1 MTGTPVDQ
9 RSAHQLPGE
18 ARRAIPDAATESTW
32 EAPDGHVLR
41 RIDWPAGGGG
51 RNRGS
56 MLFMPGRG
64 DAYEKYLET
73 LHHFYLQGWK
83 VTALDW
89 RGQAGSGRLGF
100 DETTGHVDDFAHWVD
115 DLAAFWSEWECDHEK
130 PRVIVGHSMGGHLV
144 LRTLAEKRIDPA
156 AAVLVAPMLGFA
168 GVPLPYWLLRAFGRL
183 RASLGDPRRPAWK
196 WSEKPGALPAGR
208 QQLLTHDDT
217 RYADESWWREKR
229 PELVMGPASW
239 GWLEQSV
246 ISMRKV
252 MAPDALGQ
260 VRLPV
265 LLLST
270 SADRLVSPSA
280 IRKAAKLLPDAELV
294 EFGPESA
301 HEILR
306 EADPVRDRALDAIT
320 RFFDENAR

>member
-1 MTGTPVDQ
+1 MTRTPSDQ
-9 RSAHQLPGE
+9 QPADV
-18 ARRAIPDAATESTW
+18 RRAIPEAATESTW
-32 EAPDGHVLR
+32 NAPDGHTLR

-51 RNRGS
+51 NHRGS
-56 MLFMPGRG
+56 LLFMPGRG

-73 LHHFYLQGWK
+73 LQHFYLQGWK

-100 DETTGHVDDFAHWVD
+100 DETTGHVEDFAHWVE
-115 DLAAFWSEWECDHEK
+115 DLAAFWAQWETAHEG

-144 LRTLAEKRIDPA
+144 LRALVEKRIDPT

-168 GVPLPYWLLRAFGRL
+168 GVPLPYWLLRAFGRI
-183 RASLGDPRRPAWK
+183 RSAMGDHRRPAWK

-208 QQLLTHDDT
+208 QHLLTHDDT
-217 RYADESWWREKR
+217 RYADESWWRETR

-239 GWLEQSV
+239 GWLEQSL

-252 MAPDALGQ
+252 MNAPALAR
-260 VRLPV
+260 VTLPV

-270 SADRLVSPSA
+270 SADRLVSPGA
-280 IRKAAKLLPDAELV
+280 IRKAAKMLPDAQLL
-294 EFGPESA
+294 EFGSESA

-306 EADPVRDRALDAIT
+306 EADPVRDKALDTIT
-320 RFFDENAR
+320 RFLNENA